1 MEHNGIRQ
9 AKSVIVNRN
18 AYSPGRTIICISYT
32 VYDQVVSGHLRS
44 DLNKLRNYL
53 LLDLALRDPTFAF
66 HEEWFEYHD
75 TIFPFLK
82 LYLQLRSIEGIC
94 LNRSLNK
101 FSYRFSQVST
111 VRTRGRRP
119 LLSITYLMSRQQYDP
134 LAVHLPIGQH
144 RVQMY
149 FSSD

>member
-1 MEHNGIRQ
+1 MSGGCQFDRFFKFSVFKPVIYYQVGELKMEHNGIRQ

-101 FSYRFSQVST
+101 FSYRFS
-111 VRTRGRRP
+111 
-119 LLSITYLMSRQQYDP
+119 
-134 LAVHLPIGQH
+134 
-144 RVQMY
+144 
-149 FSSD
+149 